1 MNKHPGRMFSYE
13 DFDDLPASAVA
24 SALSRLKA
32 RGAIKRARKGIYYVP
47 RRSVLGEVPP
57 DPALVSNAA
66 SRGAVHLAGLSAANA
81 LGLTTQVPSHLE
93 LAVENRRIT
102 LPHAVMALPRFGTT
116 RGKLSRS
123 ESALLE
129 VLRDIS
135 HLTDVSASETADRLK
150 EVLVTSEAHS
160 RLARAGV
167 NEPPRV
173 RAMLGALLEEAGA
186 KEAELSRL
194 RATLNRT
201 SRFEF
206 GPLRTLRSARGWGA
220 R

>member
-1 MNKHPGRMFSYE
+1 MSKHPGRMFSYE
-13 DFDDLPASAVA
+13 DFADLPAPAVA
-24 SALSRLKA
+24 TALSRLKA
-32 RGAIKRARKGIYYVP
+32 RGSIKRARKGIYYVP
-47 RRSVLGEVPP
+47 RHSVLGEVPP
-57 DPALVSNAA
+57 DPVLVSRAA
-66 SRGAVHLAGLSAANA
+66 TRGAAHLAGLSAANA
-81 LGLTTQVPSHLE
+81 LGLTTQVPSYVE
-93 LAVENRRIT
+93 LAVENKRMTPPR
-102 LPHAVMALPRFGTT
+102 AVIAFPRFGTT
-116 RGKLSRS
+116 REKLSPR
-123 ESALLE
+123 EAALLE

-135 HLTDVSASETADRLK
+135 RLTDVSASEAVDRL
-150 EVLVTSEAHS
+150 EDVLRTREART

-186 KEAELSRL
+186 KEAELARL

-206 GPLRTLRSARGWGA
+206 GPLSTLHSAKGWGA